1 MHDRGAAHQQRREQ
15 AEDTNHGG
23 QGAHG
28 GALADAGGDPAGA
41 DGGHDAHEAP
51 QHLYGE
57 HFGGGLAALEGD
69 PGEREDGHHM
79 EQRITGQGGEGA
91 DENIVAFLAY
101 HLAGADGFQLTFL
114 HGFGVFLTQHQ
125 AQARK
130 QGDHVDGE
138 RHEER
143 VTPAPAQ
150 EVRGAQAVIEIQEQ
164 GAGDHKAQRRAQLA
178 DHGVPAAAFLGGV
191 QGEEGRE
198 AVPGAAERDALHDP
212 EQGE

>member
-1 MHDRGAAHQQRREQ
+1 
-15 AEDTNHGG
+15 
-23 QGAHG
+23 
-28 GALADAGGDPAGA
+28 
-41 DGGHDAHEAP
+41 
-51 QHLYGE
+51 
-57 HFGGGLAALEGD
+57 
-69 PGEREDGHHM
+69 M
-79 EQRITGQGGEGA
+79 EQRITGQGGERT
-91 DENIVAFLAY
+91 DENIVAFLAH

-130 QGDHVDGE
+130 QGDYVDGE
-138 RHEER
+138 RYEER

-212 EQGE
+212 EQGEQGDGVAAQFFIAGQEGDARGGGAQ